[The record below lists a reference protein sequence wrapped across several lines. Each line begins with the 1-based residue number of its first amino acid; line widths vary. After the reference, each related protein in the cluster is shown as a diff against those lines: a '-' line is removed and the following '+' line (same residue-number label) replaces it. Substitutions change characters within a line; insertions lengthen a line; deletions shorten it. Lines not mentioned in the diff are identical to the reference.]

1 MRPTHRSRSRSV
13 RLCVFLLAF
22 FGAAATLGA
31 QAAAAQAG
39 CTGTLTVSLTE
50 GPYYKAGSPERTT
63 LVEQGMRGIRIAI
76 SGTVYDAQCKP
87 IAGAWLD
94 FWQAD
99 ADGVYDNQGYRLRG
113 HLTTDAEG
121 KFMLITIMPGEYP
134 GRTEHIHVKL
144 RAPNG
149 PVVTTQI
156 FFPGVADNDS
166 DGIFDPSLV
175 VKMGPAGMVQT
186 ATIDFVIPRSGA

>member
-1 MRPTHRSRSRSV
+1 MRPIHRSRGRLV
-13 RLCVFLLAF
+13 WLCVFLLAL
-22 FGAAATLGA
+22 FGAAANLGA

-50 GPYYKAGSPERTT
+50 GPYYKAGSPARTT

-76 SGTVYDAQCKP
+76 TGTVYDAQCKP

-113 HLTTDAEG
+113 HLSTDAEG
-121 KFMLITIMPGEYP
+121 TFMLITIMPGEYP